1 MQHGYWKL
9 LLQSLVLPD
18 ESSAV
23 SVDMSLV
30 CELQQ
35 QGLIKVSL
43 KKEDTKSFVV
53 ALHFVTY
60 TYSVCLFVAIML
72 QYIL

>member
-18 ESSAV
+18 ESSAI
-23 SVDMSLV
+23 SVDWSTGSSALDMSLV

-35 QGLIKVSL
+35 QGLIKVTL
-43 KKEDTKSFVV
+43 KKEDNKSFVV
-53 ALHFVTY
+53 ALHFVTF
-60 TYSVCLFVAIML
+60 L
-72 QYIL
+72 